1 MKVKNAHFFRLL
13 LSNYLNWKIYCRMI
27 IQLTFIYNH
36 YKFNLLYIYFTKGL
50 ILLQRKFS
58 QCANAITIDKQAKE
72 DLPELAFKIM

>member
-1 MKVKNAHFFRLL
+1 MLL
-13 LSNYLNWKIYCRMI
+13 LCNCLNWKIYCRMI
-27 IQLTFIYNH
+27 NQLTFIYNRSSII
-36 YKFNLLYIYFTKGL
+36 NLIYFIYTGL